1 MILMHALIAIIIT
14 STSTTLAFSA
24 PQTFSRIGTDIF
36 SGMPATNRINV
47 NSLSESQKKV
57 LIQNKRLHRKLR
69 KHRRR
74 HGKRHDKRP
83 GHPINNFDKDSV
95 VPSLEKQASL
105 KWKIKTKADNRPDN
119 IFADNQ
125 KSVAPI
131 DSSGNNKVD
140 PKFVRINYPSL
151 ENNRAFQ
158 PHSQVSAEQGTPA
171 YDFTSDYL
179 KLSENALNA

>member
-1 MILMHALIAIIIT
+1 MLLMHALIAIILT

-24 PQTFSRIGTDIF
+24 PQTFSRIGTDIL
-36 SGMPATNRINV
+36 SDMPATYRMKF
-47 NSLSESQKKV
+47 NSLSESQKTV

-74 HGKRHDKRP
+74 HGKRP
-83 GHPINNFDKDSV
+83 GHPIKHFDKDSM

-105 KWKIKTKADNRPDN
+105 KSKIKTK
-119 IFADNQ
+119 ADNQ

-131 DSSGNNKVD
+131 DSSGNKVD
-140 PKFVRINYPSL
+140 LKFARINYPSL

-158 PHSQVSAEQGTPA
+158 PHSQVSEEQGTPA

-179 KLSENALNA
+179 KLSENALNAYFL